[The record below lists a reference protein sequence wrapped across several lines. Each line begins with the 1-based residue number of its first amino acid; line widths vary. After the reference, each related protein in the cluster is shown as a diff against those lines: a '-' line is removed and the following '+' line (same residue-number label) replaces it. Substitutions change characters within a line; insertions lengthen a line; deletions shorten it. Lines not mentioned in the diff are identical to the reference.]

1 MATRRH
7 SWLRSPA
14 VIYEHPLA
22 YLIGLEGIALLR
34 GFTGEYDRDFVEAR
48 IAEVRE
54 LLADESLAG
63 AGVSVDRVG
72 TAEGYRVWSATYDD
86 GRNSA
91 FDYDE
96 PVVTE
101 IVDALPAG
109 VAVDAACGTGR
120 LSALLAARGHR
131 VIGVDSSPDMLD
143 RARAAVP
150 GGDFR
155 SGDLGSLPVAD
166 ASADL
171 VTCAL
176 ALTHVPD
183 LRPAFAEFAR
193 VLRPGGHLVISDMHP
208 ERIARGVIPTLR
220 DADGRPGRLPGH
232 RHLVGD
238 YLRAALAVGLELRR
252 CEEPVV
258 QPAPAGPP
266 ATELGPW
273 DVWPWSLAAV
283 VPEAARAADAG
294 VPAEIIWHFRRPVS
308 VAGPDE

>member
-1 MATRRH
+1 
-7 SWLRSPA
+7 

-22 YLIGLEGIALLR
+22 YLLGLEGVALLR

-54 LLADESLAG
+54 LLADESLAD
-63 AGVSVDRVG
+63 AAVTVERVG
-72 TAEGYRVWSATYDD
+72 TVDGYRVWSATYDD
-86 GRNSA
+86 GRNTA

-96 PVVTE
+96 PVVKE

-120 LSALLAARGHR
+120 FSALLADRGHR
-131 VIGVDSSPDMLD
+131 VIGVDSSPEMLA
-143 RARAAVP
+143 RARANVP
-150 GGDFR
+150 SGDFR
-155 SGDLGSLPVAD
+155 AGDLGALPAD
-166 ASADL
+166 GASADL
-171 VTCAL
+171 VTCGLAL
-176 ALTHVPD
+176 AHVPD

-208 ERIARGVIPTLR
+208 ERILRGAIPTLR
-220 DADGRPGRLPGH
+220 DSEGRPGRLPGH

-252 CEEPVV
+252 CEEPVLA
-258 QPAPAGPP
+258 PAPAAPP

-273 DVWPWSLAAV
+273 EVWPWSLAAV

-294 VPAEIIWHFRRPVS
+294 IPVEIIWHFQL
-308 VAGPDE
+308 A